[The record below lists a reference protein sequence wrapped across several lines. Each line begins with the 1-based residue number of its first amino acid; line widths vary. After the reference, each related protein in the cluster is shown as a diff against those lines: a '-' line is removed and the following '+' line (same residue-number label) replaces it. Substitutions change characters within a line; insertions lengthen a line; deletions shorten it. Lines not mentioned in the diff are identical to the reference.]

1 MCGNEFLY
9 FLFFV
14 AFSVT
19 SAILL
24 KLIWKRKRLSS
35 ETTNDKKEH
44 NKV

>member
-9 FLFFV
+9 ISFFV

-19 SAILL
+19 SAVIL

-44 NKV
+44 DKV